1 MKRIYLVL
9 PLLMTNILSGC
20 GLKNI
25 SKEEA
30 INLLDNFQEQ
40 LNNKAD
46 CDKYTVKI
54 KAKKYQDGAIEID
67 NAKITYLLKIDDPVY
82 PFYQYKIEGN
92 YSNTTYLKE
101 NYIFTKGSLKEKDNE
116 LWLTNETI
124 IGDKKEKTKRKLSG
138 STFSE
143 IMRDEI
149 KKMQSLYKNGPS
161 LIKDKILETP
171 PEKEQDNK
179 YSQNGSKGLICSI
192 VEKDKQDIFY
202 TSTYTFDNYLL
213 IGQKDDNSETNYSF
227 FKADAVAPN
236 FDSYTEIS

>member
-1 MKRIYLVL
+1 MKKIYLVL

-67 NAKITYLLKIDDPVY
+67 NAKITYLLKIDDPAY

-124 IGDKKEKTKRKLSG
+124 IGDKKEKTKQKLSG

-143 IMRDEI
+143 IMRNEI
-149 KKMQSLYKNGPS
+149 EKMQSLYKNGPS
-161 LIKDKILETP
+161 LIKNKILETQS
-171 PEKEQDNK
+171 EKEEENK

-192 VEKDKQDIFY
+192 VEKDKQDNFY

-213 IGQKDDNSETNYSF
+213 VAKKDDNSETNYSF